1 MLALQIAIG
10 FGIAVIFPLL
20 IYYGVSTFHPAPKPW
35 SAGSLPSDATDDER
49 NKHDERRRQAQETYA
64 AAAKSFS
71 QVLILVAT
79 PLGLAA
85 IGVGAFLEIHAIGVG
100 LVLGGIAAIAFGY
113 WTYWRYLE
121 DWLRFV
127 SLLAGFAVLI
137 FVGIRLLSGS

>member
-20 IYYGVSTFHPAPKPW
+20 VYYGVSTFHPAPKRR
-35 SAGSLPSDATDDER
+35 SVGLLTSDATDDER
-49 NKHDERRRQAQETYA
+49 KRYDEQRRQAQETYE

-79 PLGLAA
+79 PLGVTA
-85 IGVGAFLEIHAIGVG
+85 IGIGAFLEIHAIGAG
-100 LVLGGIAAIAFGY
+100 LVLGGIASIAFGY

-127 SLLAGFAVLI
+127 SLLAGFGILI
-137 FVGIRLLSGS
+137 FVGVRLLSD